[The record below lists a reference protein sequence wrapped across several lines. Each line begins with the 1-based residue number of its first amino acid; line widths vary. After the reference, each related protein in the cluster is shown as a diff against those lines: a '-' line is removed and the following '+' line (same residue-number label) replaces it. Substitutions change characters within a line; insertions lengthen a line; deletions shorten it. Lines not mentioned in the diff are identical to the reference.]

1 MDTSA
6 TMLNENASDY
16 SNGTT
21 TFVFLDFP
29 LYMIYAKL
37 CIYLVALPVVFIPT
51 LMVTSAIIR
60 SKELC
65 SKRYFY
71 SSFFL
76 MNLYITNMTGIV
88 MKCGIVSVLLI
99 VHLLGISVNY
109 NCVISQVVSLV
120 LNGGK
125 LLFLPLAVDRVL
137 SVAYPFSYKQIMTM
151 RLATGLV
158 VIPWAFLVLMRISV
172 FATLTFVYY
181 PVLGDCVIIG
191 ELSSNPLLFF
201 FFLSEVMATVLIIVS
216 SVYLRHKIIK
226 SNKLFHRPRRNAVR
240 EPDTT
245 KIGRMVEI
253 LQEQIKPTMSVLIVG
268 GIDGIFNVLN
278 PIVYFIMIS
287 VFDDPAGL
295 LYVIEFVMFPLLF
308 VQMLSHSLTYGIF
321 NRNIRKE
328 LCQYME
334 VCSRHSKVVALNGNN
349 S

>member
-6 TMLNENASDY
+6 TMLNENMSGY
-16 SNGTT
+16 SNGTA
-21 TFVFLDFP
+21 TFVFFDFP

-65 SKRYFY
+65 SKRFFY

-76 MNLYITNMTGIV
+76 VNLYIANMTGIM
-88 MKCGIVSVLLI
+88 MKCGIVCVLLI

-109 NCVISQVVSLV
+109 NCIISQVVSLV

-125 LLFLPLAVDRVL
+125 LLFLPLAIDRVL

-158 VIPWAFLVLMRISV
+158 VIPWAFLILMRISV
-172 FATLTFVYY
+172 FATLTYVYY

-191 ELSSNPLLFF
+191 ELSGNPLLFF

-226 SNKLFHRPRRNAVR
+226 SNKLFHRPRKNAV
-240 EPDTT
+240 EECDST

-253 LQEQIKPTMSVLIVG
+253 LQEQLKPTMSVLVVG

-278 PIVYFIMIS
+278 PIIYAIMVS
-287 VFDDPAGL
+287 VFDDPAAL
-295 LYVIEFVMFPLLF
+295 LYVIEFIMFPLLF
-308 VQMLSHSLTYGIF
+308 VQMLSHALTYGVY
-321 NRNIRKE
+321 NKNIRKE
-328 LCQYME
+328 FYE
-334 VCSRHSKVVALNGNN
+334 YKEICSRHSKVIALNGNN
-349 S
+349 N